1 MRNVIESS
9 KGKEPAAT
17 PGSSPAPF
25 QGVHSLNTIHFVSM
39 EIKGK
44 IYCFFE
50 QSGTFKNEFKK
61 LGYEAEDY
69 DIQNEFGQTDHIT
82 DLFKEIENGFEGK
95 KCIFDNITKDDLV
108 MAFFPCIYFCE
119 ASQLACSFEHWNY
132 RKMNVIESASEII
145 KRSHKREKFYT
156 IFLKMYAICSSRK
169 IRMIIENPWTQPT
182 FLKANFTP
190 PTIIDKNRMIRGDY
204 FKKPTAYWF
213 ISCKPTNGSSI
224 QKNKKQKKICS
235 TKGSNTAGICS
246 KERSMISS
254 DYARNFICDFILGKE
269 QKGITEPSLFKE
281 K

>member
-1 MRNVIESS
+1 
-9 KGKEPAAT
+9 
-17 PGSSPAPF
+17 
-25 QGVHSLNTIHFVSM
+25 M

-50 QSGTFKNEFKK
+50 QSGTFKNEFRK

-82 DLFKEIENGFEGK
+82 DLFKEIEKGFEGK
-95 KCIFDNITKDDLV
+95 KSIFDNITKDDLV

-119 ASQLACSFEHWNY
+119 GSQLGFSFEYWNY
-132 RKMNVIESASEII
+132 CKMNVMESASEII

-156 IFLKMYAICSSRK
+156 IFIKMYAICRSRK
-169 IRMIIENPWTQPT
+169 IRMIIENPWTGPT
-182 FLKANFTP
+182 YLKANFIP
-190 PTIIDKNRMIRGDY
+190 PTIIDKNRLIRGDY

-213 ISCKPTNGSSI
+213 VSCKPTYGSSI

-235 TKGSNTAGICS
+235 TKGSKTAGICS
-246 KERSMISS
+246 KERSIISS

-269 QKGITEPSLFKE
+269 QRGITQPSLFKE

>member
-1 MRNVIESS
+1 MCNVIESS
-9 KGKEPAAT
+9 KEKEPAAT
-17 PGSSPAPF
+17 PNRSPAPF
-25 QGVHSLNTIHFVSM
+25 QGARSLYTILFIIM

-82 DLFKEIENGFEGK
+82 DLFKEIESGFEGK

-119 ASQLACSFEHWNY
+119 SSQLAFSFRWYNY
-132 RKMNVIESASEII
+132 RKKNDIESASDII

-156 IFLKMYAICSSRK
+156 IFIKMYAICRYRK

-182 FLKANFTP
+182 YLKDNFTP

-235 TKGSNTAGICS
+235 TKGSKTAGICS

-269 QKGITEPSLFKE
+269 QAGITEPSLFKE

>member
-1 MRNVIESS
+1 MSNAVESS
-9 KGKEPAAT
+9 KEKEPAAT
-17 PGSSPAPF
+17 PNHSRAPF
-25 QGVHSLNTIHFVSM
+25 QGARSLKTIHFIFM

-82 DLFKEIENGFEGK
+82 DLFREIENGFEDK
-95 KCIFDNITKDDLV
+95 KSIFDNITKDDLV

-119 ASQLACSFEHWNY
+119 ASQMAFSFGYMNY
-132 RKMNVIESASEII
+132 RKKNDMEIAHEI
-145 KRSHKREKFYT
+145 LKRSREREKFYT
-156 IFLKMYAICSSRK
+156 MLIKMYAICKSRK

-182 FLKANFTP
+182 YLKVNFTP
-190 PTIIDKNRMIRGDY
+190 PTIIDKNRLIRGDY

-213 ISCKPTNGSSI
+213 VSCKPTYRSSL
-224 QKNKKQKKICS
+224 QKDKKQEKIES
-235 TKGSNTAGICS
+235 TKRSKTAGMCS

>member
-9 KGKEPAAT
+9 KGKGSAAT
-17 PGSSPAPF
+17 PGRSPAPF
-25 QGVHSLNTIHFVSM
+25 QGDNSLITFHFIFM

-50 QSGTFKNEFKK
+50 QSGTFKNEFRK

-95 KCIFDNITKDDLV
+95 KCIFDNINKEDLV
-108 MAFFPCIYFCE
+108 IAFFPCIYFCE
-119 ASQLACSFEHWNY
+119 ASQIAFSFEYMNY
-132 RKMNVIESASEII
+132 RKKNDIEIANEIL
-145 KRSHKREKFYT
+145 KRSREREKYYALF
-156 IFLKMYAICSSRK
+156 IKMYAICRSRK

-182 FLKANFTP
+182 YLKVNFTP
-190 PTIIDKNRMIRGDY
+190 PTIIDKNRLIRGDY

-213 ISCKPTNGSSI
+213 VSCKPTYRSSI
-224 QKNKKQKKICS
+224 QKNKKQKKIES
-235 TKGSNTAGICS
+235 TKGSKTAGMCS

>member
-9 KGKEPAAT
+9 KGKEPTAT
-17 PGSSPAPF
+17 PNRSPAPF
-25 QGVHSLNTIHFVSM
+25 QGACSLKTIHFKFM

-82 DLFKEIENGFEGK
+82 DLFKEIESGFEGK

-119 ASQLACSFEHWNY
+119 GSQIAFSFEYWNY
-132 RKMNVIESASEII
+132 RKMNVMEAASKII

-156 IFLKMYAICSSRK
+156 MFIKMYAICRSKK
-169 IRMIIENPWTQPT
+169 IRMIIENPWTGQT
-182 FLKANFTP
+182 YLKANFIP
-190 PTIIDKNRMIRGDY
+190 PSIIDKNRLIRGDY

-213 ISCKPTNGSSI
+213 ISCKPTYGSSI

-235 TKGSNTAGICS
+235 TKGSKTAGVCS

>member
-1 MRNVIESS
+1 MSNVIESS

-17 PGSSPAPF
+17 SSRSQAPF
-25 QGVHSLNTIHFVSM
+25 QRTRSLKTIHFIFM

-108 MAFFPCIYFCE
+108 MSFFPCIYFCE
-119 ASQLACSFEHWNY
+119 ASQIAFSFENWNY
-132 RKMNVIESASEII
+132 RKLNVMECASEII

-156 IFLKMYAICSSRK
+156 LFIKMYAICSSRN
-169 IRMIIENPWTQPT
+169 IRMIIENPWTMPT
-182 FLKANFTP
+182 YLKANFIP
-190 PTIIDKNRMIRGDY
+190 PSIIDKNRLIRGDY

-213 ISCKPTNGSSI
+213 VSCKPTYGSSI
-224 QKNKKQKKICS
+224 QKDKKQKKICS
-235 TKGSNTAGICS
+235 TRGSKTAGICS

>member
-17 PGSSPAPF
+17 SNRSPAPF
-25 QGVHSLNTIHFVSM
+25 QGARSLKTIHFIFM

-82 DLFKEIENGFEGK
+82 DLFKEIESGFEGK
-95 KCIFDNITKDDLV
+95 KSIFDNITKDDLV

-119 ASQLACSFEHWNY
+119 GSQVAFSFEYWNY
-132 RKMNVIESASEII
+132 RKMKVMESASEII

-156 IFLKMYAICSSRK
+156 MFIKMYAICRSRQ
-169 IRMIIENPWTQPT
+169 IRMIIENPWSGQTY
-182 FLKANFTP
+182 LKANFIP
-190 PTIIDKNRMIRGDY
+190 PTIIDKNRLIRGDY

-213 ISCKPTNGSSI
+213 ISCKPTYGSSI
-224 QKNKKQKKICS
+224 QINKKQKKICS
-235 TKGSNTAGICS
+235 TKGSKTAGICS

>member
-9 KGKEPAAT
+9 KGKEPEAT
-17 PGSSPAPF
+17 PSRSQAPF
-25 QGVHSLNTIHFVSM
+25 QDIRSLKTIHFIFM

-119 ASQLACSFEHWNY
+119 GSQVAFSFKYWNY
-132 RKMNVIESASEII
+132 RKMNVMESASEII

-156 IFLKMYAICSSRK
+156 MFIKMYAICSSRK
-169 IRMIIENPWTQPT
+169 IRMIIENPWTGQT
-182 FLKANFTP
+182 YLKANFIP
-190 PTIIDKNRMIRGDY
+190 PSIIDKNRLLRGDY

-213 ISCKPTNGSSI
+213 ISCKPTYGSSI
-224 QKNKKQKKICS
+224 QINKKQKKICS
-235 TKGSNTAGICS
+235 TKGSKTAGVCS

-269 QKGITEPSLFKE
+269 QKGITEPSLFK
-281 K
+281 

>member
-1 MRNVIESS
+1 
-9 KGKEPAAT
+9 
-17 PGSSPAPF
+17 
-25 QGVHSLNTIHFVSM
+25 M

-50 QSGTFKNEFKK
+50 QSGTFKNEFRK
-61 LGYEAEDY
+61 LGYKAEDY

-82 DLFKEIENGFEGK
+82 DLFKEIESGFEGK

-119 ASQLACSFEHWNY
+119 GSQLGFSFEYWNY
-132 RKMNVIESASEII
+132 RKKNVMERASEII

-156 IFLKMYAICSSRK
+156 MFIKMYAICRTKK
-169 IRMIIENPWTQPT
+169 IRMIIENPWSGPT
-182 FLKANFTP
+182 YLKANFIP
-190 PTIIDKNRMIRGDY
+190 PT
-204 FKKPTAYWF
+204 YWF
-213 ISCKPTNGSSI
+213 ISCKPTYGSSI

-235 TKGSNTAGICS
+235 TKGSKTAGICS

-269 QKGITEPSLFKE
+269 QKGITEPLLFK
-281 K
+281 

>member
-9 KGKEPAAT
+9 KEKEPAAT
-17 PGSSPAPF
+17 PGSSRAPF
-25 QGVHSLNTIHFVSM
+25 QGARSLLTIHLIFM

-82 DLFKEIENGFEGK
+82 DLFKEIEKGFEGK

-119 ASQLACSFEHWNY
+119 GSQLGFSFEYWNY
-132 RKMNVIESASEII
+132 RKMNVMESASEII

-156 IFLKMYAICSSRK
+156 MFIKMYALCRSRK
-169 IRMIIENPWTQPT
+169 IRMIIENPWSGLTY
-182 FLKANFTP
+182 LKANFIP
-190 PTIIDKNRMIRGDY
+190 PSIIDKNRLIRGDY

-213 ISCKPTNGSSI
+213 ISCKPTYGSSI

-235 TKGSNTAGICS
+235 TKGSKTAGICS

-269 QKGITEPSLFKE
+269 QKGITEPSLFK
-281 K
+281 

>member
-1 MRNVIESS
+1 
-9 KGKEPAAT
+9 
-17 PGSSPAPF
+17 
-25 QGVHSLNTIHFVSM
+25 M

-50 QSGTFKNEFKK
+50 QSGTFKNEFRK
-61 LGYEAEDY
+61 LGYKAEDY

-82 DLFKEIENGFEGK
+82 DLFKEIEKGFEGK

-119 ASQLACSFEHWNY
+119 ASQMAFSFGYMNY
-132 RKMNVIESASEII
+132 RKKNDMEIAHEI
-145 KRSHKREKFYT
+145 LKRSREREKYYT
-156 IFLKMYAICSSRK
+156 LLIKMYAICRFRK
-169 IRMIIENPWTQPT
+169 IRMVIENPWTQPT
-182 FLKANFTP
+182 YLKVNFTP
-190 PTIIDKNRMIRGDY
+190 PTIIDNNRLTRGDY

-213 ISCKPTNGSSI
+213 VSCKPTYGSSI
-224 QKNKKQKKICS
+224 QKNKKQKKISS
-235 TKGSNTAGICS
+235 TKSSKTAGMCS

>member
-1 MRNVIESS
+1 
-9 KGKEPAAT
+9 
-17 PGSSPAPF
+17 
-25 QGVHSLNTIHFVSM
+25 M

-82 DLFKEIENGFEGK
+82 DLFKEIESGFEGK
-95 KCIFDNITKDDLV
+95 KSIFDNINKDDLV

-119 ASQLACSFEHWNY
+119 GSQLAFSFRWYNY
-132 RKMNVIESASEII
+132 RKKNNIESAYEII

-156 IFLKMYAICSSRK
+156 MLIKMYAICKSRR

-182 FLKANFTP
+182 YLKDNFEP
-190 PTIIDKNRMIRGDY
+190 PTIIDKNRLIRGDY

-213 ISCKPTNGSSI
+213 ISCKPTYGSSI
-224 QKNKKQKKICS
+224 QKNKKQRKIKS
-235 TKGSNTAGICS
+235 TKCSKTAGICS
-246 KERSMISS
+246 KERSIISS

>member
-1 MRNVIESS
+1 
-9 KGKEPAAT
+9 
-17 PGSSPAPF
+17 
-25 QGVHSLNTIHFVSM
+25 M

-82 DLFKEIENGFEGK
+82 DLFKEIESGFEGK

-119 ASQLACSFEHWNY
+119 GSQIAFSFKYWNY
-132 RKMNVIESASEII
+132 RKMNVMESASEII

-156 IFLKMYAICSSRK
+156 MFIKMYAVCRYRK
-169 IRMIIENPWTQPT
+169 IRMIIENPWTGLT
-182 FLKANFTP
+182 YLKANFIP
-190 PTIIDKNRMIRGDY
+190 PTIIDKNRLIRGDY

-213 ISCKPTNGSSI
+213 ISCKPTYGSSI
-224 QKNKKQKKICS
+224 QINKKQKKICS
-235 TKGSNTAGICS
+235 TKGSKTAGICS

>member
-9 KGKEPAAT
+9 IGKEPAAT
-17 PGSSPAPF
+17 PGRSQTPF
-25 QGVHSLNTIHFVSM
+25 QGIRLLITKNHLIFM

-61 LGYEAEDY
+61 LGYKAEDY

-82 DLFKEIENGFEGK
+82 DLSKEIEKGFEGK
-95 KCIFDNITKDDLV
+95 KSIFDNITKDDLV
-108 MAFFPCIYFCE
+108 IAFFPCIYFCE
-119 ASQLACSFEHWNY
+119 ASQMAFSFGYMNY
-132 RKMNVIESASEII
+132 RKKNDMEIANEI
-145 KRSHKREKFYT
+145 LKRSREREKYYT
-156 IFLKMYAICSSRK
+156 LLIKMYAICRSRM

-182 FLKANFTP
+182 YLKVNFTP
-190 PTIIDKNRMIRGDY
+190 PTIIDKNRLIRGDY

-213 ISCKPTNGSSI
+213 ISCKPTYGSSI
-224 QKNKKQKKICS
+224 QKNKKQKKISS
-235 TKGSNTAGICS
+235 TKRSKTAGMCS

-269 QKGITEPSLFKE
+269 QKGITEPSLFK
-281 K
+281 